1 MAIDIDSLVAPVSD
15 EQPSGPDLSYE
26 SERQQIEAIFDRPI
40 DDGGAEESDTD
51 WREAIRLI
59 TGEAAKTRDLW
70 LAVYLMRAAVQ
81 SGNFDLLADGTEL
94 LARLVEERWADVH
107 PQLDE
112 YGFIGRKS
120 PCESLTR
127 IGDFLG
133 PLGRVPLLEHP
144 RLGRYSG
151 ADFDRFQEQGG
162 SADGFGMF
170 RAALEA
176 TDPEHLQQ
184 VVGKLDAIRNALHRT
199 DVVMTDNA
207 EGDTATNFQ
216 PTYDLLDKIRR
227 AVAANLPADAQA
239 DTAQP
244 DGDDGWGGSHDTA
257 SNTAGQFG
265 GPQPASGPGFSGGI
279 NSRDD
284 VIRALDAI
292 STYYTRHEP
301 TSPVPFALR
310 RAREWIS
317 LDFLAVLEDIAP
329 GSLDEAKRV
338 LTSGRTID
346 SGSASSGAAS
356 APDSGSWDNSATGD
370 GWN

>member
-15 EQPSGPDLSYE
+15 DQPSGPDLSYE

-40 DDGGAEESDTD
+40 DDGGAEEGETD

-70 LAVYLMRAAVQ
+70 LAVYLIRAAAQ

-94 LARLVEERWADVH
+94 LARLVEERWDDVH

-151 ADFDRFQEQGG
+151 ADFERFQEQGS
-162 SADGFGMF
+162 SAEGFGMF

-176 TDPEHLQQ
+176 TDAEHLQE
-184 VVGKLDAIRNALHRT
+184 VARRLDAIREALRRT
-199 DVVMTDNA
+199 DAVMTEKA

-216 PTYDLLDKIRR
+216 PTYDLLDKFRR
-227 AVAANLPADAQA
+227 AVAAYLPADAQSDA
-239 DTAQP
+239 GQ
-244 DGDDGWGGSHDTA
+244 GVDDGWGGSPDTA
-257 SNTAGQFG
+257 GAATGSSG
-265 GPQPASGPGFSGGI
+265 GHQAPSVAGFSGGI

-338 LTSGRTID
+338 LTSGRTVEN
-346 SGSASSGAAS
+346 GSANSGAVS
-356 APDSGSWDNSATGD
+356 APDSGSWDNSAPSD